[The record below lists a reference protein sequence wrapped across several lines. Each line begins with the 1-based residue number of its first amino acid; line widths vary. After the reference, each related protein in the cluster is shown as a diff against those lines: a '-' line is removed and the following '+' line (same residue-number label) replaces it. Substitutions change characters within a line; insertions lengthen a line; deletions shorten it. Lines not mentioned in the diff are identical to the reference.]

1 MPPFIRAVR
10 LWKGVGGKQWNDVIP
25 GRGLKWIET
34 CGVGEWCCVWA
45 SLLEKTEHVCVRLD
59 MNDEADCV
67 PFGVSVCDLDVFV
80 SLVCKRIRETVPA
93 CVGVLDVVRKV

>member
-10 LWKGVGGKQWNDVIP
+10 PWKGGGGKQWDDVIP

-34 CGVGEWCCVWA
+34 CGVGDWCCAWA

-67 PFGVSVCDLDVFV
+67 PFDASAIRMSIYSMCVCVFGVQADTLHAWVC
-80 SLVCKRIRETVPA
+80 
-93 CVGVLDVVRKV
+93 